1 MKAKKSFLVILCLL
15 IISGLFSCK
24 GPKQDSNEFTPT
36 KQQKAED
43 AIKSWMFENNE
54 YPHYKPIVFGD
65 INARYERSDRTLQLM
80 TMIEQEEALS
90 KEEGNTEKLD
100 SLKTL
105 LNSNLGELLGYIML
119 HKFQS
124 ADLAGEPL
132 EMECLFFLDTTF
144 RVASV
149 LSPESF
155 DLILTE
161 KVFFRID
168 PEN

>member
-1 MKAKKSFLVILCLL
+1 MRAKILSFFSLSAILVFAVL
-15 IISGLFSCK
+15 SCK
-24 GPKQDSNEFTPT
+24 GPQQEESKFTPT

-43 AIKSWMFENNE
+43 AIKGWMFENNE

-65 INARYERSDRTLQLM
+65 INARYEKSDRTLQIM
-80 TMIEQEEALS
+80 TMIDEAEAEG
-90 KEEGNTEKLD
+90 KESGNTERVD
-100 SLKTL
+100 SLRKIL
-105 LNSNLGELLGYIML
+105 DKNLGNLLGYILL

-124 ADLAGEPL
+124 INLAGEIVTI
-132 EMECLFFLDTTF
+132 EYLFFLDSTF

-155 DLILTE
+155 DMIMTE
-161 KVFFRID
+161 KVFYQLD